1 MLVGD
6 LIYNDDFDANLDY
19 AIYDCTEDGKQWHNA
34 EVIHSTKE
42 NNHRKP
48 LDRILDM
55 KVKYL
60 TIENNCL
67 IIEARKGNT

>member
-6 LIYNDDFDANLDY
+6 LIYNDGFDTNLNY
-19 AIYDCTEDGKQWHNA
+19 AIYDCTEDGKQWHNS
-34 EVIHSTKE
+34 EVIHSTEKDGYS
-42 NNHRKP
+42 KP

-60 TIENNCL
+60 TIENNYL
-67 IIEARKGNT
+67 IIEARKDNT